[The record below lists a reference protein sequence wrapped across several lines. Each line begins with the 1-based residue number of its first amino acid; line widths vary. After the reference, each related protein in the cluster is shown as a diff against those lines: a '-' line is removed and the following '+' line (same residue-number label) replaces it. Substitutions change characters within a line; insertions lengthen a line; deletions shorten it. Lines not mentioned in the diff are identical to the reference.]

1 MAPKEAKAA
10 KKKKTK
16 EEIEEEK
23 RLAEEAARLEELGE
37 HAREAPCERCAEQAP

>member
-1 MAPKEAKAA
+1 MAPKEA

-23 RLAEEAARLEELGE
+23 RLAEEAARLAEEGE
-37 HAREAPCERCAEQAP
+37 HARGGRHADPIVRHFE